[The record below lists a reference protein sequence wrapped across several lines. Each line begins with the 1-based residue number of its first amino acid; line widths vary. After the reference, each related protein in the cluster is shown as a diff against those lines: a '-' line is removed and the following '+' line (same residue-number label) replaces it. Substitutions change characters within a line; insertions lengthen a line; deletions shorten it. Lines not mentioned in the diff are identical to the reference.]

1 MRKPN
6 YDYYVD
12 DSDIYASQAIPQPV
26 KKQLAVEEKQIEE
39 IKQIEKVTGDV
50 GEKGEKGD
58 VGEKGE
64 KGDVGEKGEKG
75 DVGEK
80 GEKGDVG
87 ERGRVV
93 ETYVLNCSVSEEF
106 SQFLVL
112 DSARIESIDVLVKG
126 RCTLELHRCE
136 DILVTLESEVDAILT
151 LSANV
156 SEFQRD
162 FNREVFT
169 LKCKPS
175 ESSELSVYVVRVLYG

>member
-39 IKQIEKVTGDV
+39 IKQIEKVT
-50 GEKGEKGD
+50 GD